1 MTFDSF
7 EKGLGKYLPE
17 NSLPIV
23 FKWIAGKPLK
33 IIITQPRISKLGDF
47 RIRSKHA
54 IPEISVNGNLNPYS
68 FLVTFT
74 HEIAHLL
81 DYLERKTL
89 KEPHGYNWKRIYSN
103 LMIELHAAEAFPKSI
118 EAAIV
123 KHIGS
128 PKAASC
134 SDAELNEALRQFD
147 DVETTLLKDLSDG
160 DHFIL
165 RNGQRFERGPLQ
177 RTRFRCK
184 DLSNNRWYLV
194 NGQAEVHK
202 IL

>member
-1 MTFDSF
+1 MTFDAF
-7 EKGLGKYLPE
+7 TKGLGDFLPA

-23 FKWIAGKPLK
+23 FKWIEGKPLK

-47 RIRSKHA
+47 RIRSKKA
-54 IPEISVNGNLNPYS
+54 VPEISVNGNLNPYS

-74 HEIAHLL
+74 HEVAHLL

-89 KEPHGYNWKRIYSN
+89 KEPHGHNWKRIYSE
-103 LMIELHAAEAFPKSI
+103 LMIELHAADVFPKSI
-118 EAAIV
+118 ENAIV

-134 SDAELNEALRQFD
+134 SDPELNEALRQFD
-147 DVETTLLKDLSDG
+147 ELDTILLKELEDG
-160 DHFIL
+160 AHFIL
-165 RNGQRFERGPLQ
+165 RNGQRFERGALQ
-177 RTRFRCK
+177 RTRYRCR

-202 IL
+202 IS